1 MSTGPSDDEVDAE
14 LELAVMGYD
23 RRDKYP
29 EWSNASMRRCGVN
42 RTAVCRWETEETRT
56 PRLSTVVAYAH
67 ALGMRLTLVPHDAHV
82 IIKCLHTWTTGTGP
96 GDPKDTGVH
105 TCQREGHHVEHRCT
119 CGASIITATA

>member
-1 MSTGPSDDEVDAE
+1 MNARDLMDQLVAE
-14 LELAVMGYD
+14 
-23 RRDKYP
+23 RRRRG
-29 EWSNASMRRCGVN
+29 WTQQHVASRCGVN

-56 PRLSTVVAYAH
+56 PRLTTVVAYAH

-96 GDPKDTGVH
+96 GDPNDTGVH